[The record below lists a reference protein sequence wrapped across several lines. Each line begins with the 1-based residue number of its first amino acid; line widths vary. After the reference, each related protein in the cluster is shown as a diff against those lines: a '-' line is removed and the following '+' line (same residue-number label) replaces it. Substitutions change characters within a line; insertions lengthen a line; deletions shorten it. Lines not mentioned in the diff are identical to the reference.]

1 MNIHN
6 GERVRPIQTEK
17 YYKSTVLAVMKANLT
32 AHQLDTDKGGQFGYE
47 EARKVTARVIRRK
60 LSTSSRTSP
69 ALLMMETRWDLPDR
83 EIITDKLRFQARMAE
98 RTYRTDREKAA
109 GKGPTY
115 TGKRARPTY
124 GRREYYK

>member
-6 GERVRPIQTEK
+6 GEKVRPIQTEK

-47 EARKVTARVIRRK
+47 GARQMTAKVIRRM

-69 ALLMMETRWDLPDR
+69 ALLMVET
-83 EIITDKLRFQARMAE
+83 
-98 RTYRTDREKAA
+98 
-109 GKGPTY
+109 
-115 TGKRARPTY
+115 
-124 GRREYYK
+124 